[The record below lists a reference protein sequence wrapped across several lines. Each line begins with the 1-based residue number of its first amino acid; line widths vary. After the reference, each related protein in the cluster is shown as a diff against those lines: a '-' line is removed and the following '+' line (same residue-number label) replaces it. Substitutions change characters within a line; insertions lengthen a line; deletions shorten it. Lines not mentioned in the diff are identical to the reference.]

1 MSTSPDPAPIE
12 DRLIGVLSR
21 WLGRGIPNEQLRRQI
36 EEIGTAGLA
45 PGEAEAVDEVLA
57 ELENATP
64 GGRAHLERVVRETI
78 EALALG
84 I

>member
-1 MSTSPDPAPIE
+1 MSTSPEPASAE

-21 WLGRGIPNEQLRRQI
+21 WLGRDIPNERLRTEM
-36 EEIGTAGLA
+36 EEIGTAGLTPA
-45 PGEAEAVDEVLA
+45 EAEAIDEVLA
-57 ELENATP
+57 ELESASP
-64 GGRAHLERVVRETI
+64 AGRAHLERLVRETI

>member
-1 MSTSPDPAPIE
+1 MSTNPDPASTE
-12 DRLIGVLSR
+12 DRLISVLSR
-21 WLGRGIPNEQLRRQI
+21 WLARDIPGEQLRRQLD
-36 EEIGTAGLA
+36 EIGTAGLA
-45 PGEAEAVDEVLA
+45 PGEVEAVEEVIA
-57 ELENATP
+57 ELENTSP

>member
-1 MSTSPDPAPIE
+1 MSTSPEPASTE

-21 WLGRGIPNEQLRRQI
+21 WLGRGLPNEQLRKEI

-45 PGEAEAVDEVLA
+45 PAEAAVVDEVLA
-57 ELENATP
+57 ELENASP
-64 GGRAHLERVVRETI
+64 AGRAQLERVVRETI